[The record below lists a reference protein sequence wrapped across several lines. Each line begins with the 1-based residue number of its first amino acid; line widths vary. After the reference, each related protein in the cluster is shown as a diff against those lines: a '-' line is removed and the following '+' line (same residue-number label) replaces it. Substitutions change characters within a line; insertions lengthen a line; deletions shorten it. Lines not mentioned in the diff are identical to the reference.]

1 MRAGRLVGVGPV
13 DEVALLV
20 VADGADG
27 VGDVVEDVVV
37 AHPALLVGE
46 AAREEVHAIR
56 GAEGEFMALGI
67 NQVLALGHVDV
78 LVLHLDGPASDG
90 LVGGRVAGVE
100 VVPGIVADVVGA
112 LGLVDAEEVQGAAL
126 VGEGDADV
134 GAGDGGGPVGDAV
147 GVDFAAEDADGGGV
161 AVVGGG
167 PDGGCGGGEGGLDG
181 EEEEEEERQEWSWA
195 HIEGL

>member
-1 MRAGRLVGVGPV
+1 MT
-13 DEVALLV
+13 
-20 VADGADG
+20 
-27 VGDVVEDVVV
+27 
-37 AHPALLVGE
+37 
-46 AAREEVHAIR
+46 
-56 GAEGEFMALGI
+56 LGI
-67 NQVLALGHVDV
+67 DQVLALGHVDV
-78 LVLHLDGPASDG
+78 LVLHLDGPAGDG
-90 LVGGRVAGVE
+90 LVGGRVPRVE

-167 PDGGCGGGEGGLDG
+167 PDGGCGGEGGLDG
-181 EEEEEEERQEWSWA
+181 EEEERQEWS
-195 HIEGL
+195 